1 MKKAVVLG
9 VSIAAGIILIALA
22 VWFTIPRAVFYN
34 SVKGMTEGCSIA
46 TYCEKYDVRF
56 DSAVRADLITYTA
69 EFPDSYVRE
78 EIKTGDIQCVSYTE
92 GDSKVLI
99 IPNDEPI
106 DGNLLD
112 PDLYNDDDLL
122 GGKSE
127 KAVERI
133 FGSLGYGLP
142 DSFYATGKCT
152 ALVNEEDCTYWN
164 MDKTVAYSVLGNLKQ
179 VWFPGGADVIL
190 YERDNVRAIIS
201 LGEDEDTSGVWVAN
215 VDVFDT
221 KDLNMPTSIVCRT
234 GDKEFIF
241 KLLNSVEYK

>member
-78 EIKTGDIQCVSYTE
+78 EIKTDDIQCISYTE

-106 DGNLLD
+106 DGNLLN
-112 PDLYNDDDLL
+112 PDLYTDDDLL
-122 GGKSE
+122 GNIWHFLGGSILIHKIYC
-127 KAVERI
+127 KNKDAVEQ
-133 FGSLGYGLP
+133 
-142 DSFYATGKCT
+142 
-152 ALVNEEDCTYWN
+152 YWN
-164 MDKTVAYSVLGNLKQ
+164 NQSHYAAPLHKHTDQRLDKLCQKITENTNYKKKDHVKKHTAFTYRILREIIIEIKLPLLVIIPVLIPLIGNNVLK
-179 VWFPGGADVIL
+179 FITHR
-190 YERDNVRAIIS
+190 EII
-201 LGEDEDTSGVWVAN
+201 
-215 VDVFDT
+215 
-221 KDLNMPTSIVCRT
+221 
-234 GDKEFIF
+234 FI
-241 KLLNSVEYK
+241 